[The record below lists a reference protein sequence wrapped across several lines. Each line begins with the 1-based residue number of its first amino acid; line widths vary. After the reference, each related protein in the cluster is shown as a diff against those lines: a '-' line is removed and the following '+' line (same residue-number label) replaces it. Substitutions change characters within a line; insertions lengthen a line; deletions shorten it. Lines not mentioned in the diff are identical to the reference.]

1 MLAEGE
7 ASYDGGTTFIT
18 HVRASEGN
26 SSGGTSTGAI
36 TLLDFFNVDNT
47 ANCKYRFSA
56 ASLSGSSQIYG
67 SVSNEAQTVCS
78 FERIADAQ

>member
-1 MLAEGE
+1 MKIKSLIILIISAKFVAPGF
-7 ASYDGGTTFIT
+7 SI
-18 HVRASEGN
+18 R
-26 SSGGTSTGAI
+26 I
-36 TLLDFFNVDNT
+36 DFFNVDNT

-67 SVSNEAQTVCS
+67 AVSNEAQTVCS